1 MKKIT
6 GLLSVLVSCYTKGV
20 ESGSYLQDVRHH
32 LRGGNIMKDLEKF
45 IHESEMNAIP
55 DNQINLSDIPEITD
69 FSRGTFQKLEAREKA
84 RHCEN

>member
-1 MKKIT
+1 
-6 GLLSVLVSCYTKGV
+6 
-20 ESGSYLQDVRHH
+20 
-32 LRGGNIMKDLEKF
+32 MKDLEKF